1 LPLITSSHQF
11 QTLEIRTSQVKNDQD
26 GSYCLW
32 IRSKSI
38 KPNQKKQKKVKLLDW
53 LLTRHSSTHEHSKW
67 RCILGP
73 FFSFLLSTNL
83 SSQFIYL
90 KEKRKKKELSCAL
103 VVLFDACHVTRAELF
118 A

>member
-1 LPLITSSHQF
+1 VALY
-11 QTLEIRTSQVKNDQD
+11 V
-26 GSYCLW
+26 GA
-32 IRSKSI
+32 
-38 KPNQKKQKKVKLLDW
+38 
-53 LLTRHSSTHEHSKW
+53 
-67 RCILGP
+67 